1 MKKWM
6 PYVGIV
12 SIFGL
17 MFWMFGCSTTCSTTE
32 PVEAQDAPVQEMAQP
47 LPEVPAQAE
56 APVEEVVPDV
66 VPEVIEPEAAPAEEG
81 TGDEP
86 VAPVQSE

>member
-6 PYVGIV
+6 PYVALI

-17 MFWMFGCSTTCSTTE
+17 CWFMYSCNKPPAM
-32 PVEAQDAPVQEMAQP
+32 VEDTPVQVMAQP
-47 LPEVPAQAE
+47 ETEEPAKAE
-56 APVEEVVPDV
+56 APVEVVPDV
-66 VPEVIEPEAAPAEEG
+66 VPEVIEPESAPADEG

-86 VAPVQSE
+86 ISPVISE